1 MSNDK
6 GRTIEQLKD
15 KVHSGLDVLSD
26 EDLAT
31 LFEDAERIVQEP
43 TPATTEPTPTPSV
56 APASAEPAPP
66 AGEPPK
72 GQANLVDL
80 LPEKFKDKDDAAS
93 LQKMLKALQEQEA
106 LLTQKSQE
114 VSQLQNVVQELSRKP
129 REEYRTPQAATPQP
143 AAPATKQT
151 PTEPEIDDL
160 GFLDAPV
167 VNSRAIAREVA
178 TQVAE
183 EVARRVAVEQ
193 LRDYDTF
200 TLRRSTFEK
209 FRSEHSDFEQ
219 IRPEFSEACKLHP
232 EWDND
237 VNGLP
242 KLYDLAKTLAKARA
256 TQQPPVAQPTVQPAP
271 QSTPGFDIEKLKA
284 EIRAEVEATAV
295 EKAKQ
300 AILEE
305 IKRRRA
311 ASGIVSTSPS
321 TTPADRVAP
330 ANRTVPL
337 TPAEKTIQDMIDS
350 GPQGLSK
357 VLSPY
362 ETSLSLLRASNQ
374 A

>member
-1 MSNDK
+1 MANDK

-26 EDLAT
+26 DDLAT
-31 LFEDAERIVQEP
+31 LFEDAERVVQEP
-43 TPATTEPTPTPSV
+43 TPTTTEPQTTPSV

-93 LQKMLKALQEQEA
+93 LQKMLKALQEQET

-129 REEYRTPQAATPQP
+129 REEFRAPQTTTPQP
-143 AAPATKQT
+143 AVQPTRQE

-167 VNSRAIAREVA
+167 VNSRAIARAVA

-209 FRSEHSDFEQ
+209 FRAEHSDFEQ

-242 KLYDLAKTLAKARA
+242 KLYEFAKTLAKARA
-256 TQQPPVAQPTVQPAP
+256 TQQPTGQPVVTAP
-271 QSTPGFDIEKLKA
+271 QSTPGIDIEKLKA

-305 IKRRRA
+305 VKRRRA

-321 TTPADRVAP
+321 STPADRVAP

-362 ETSLSLLRASNQ
+362 EASLSLLRASNQ
-374 A
+374 AQ